1 MIVKIPSIRENVSIV
16 ESFIENAGEKVKIT
30 ENVYGNVLVSVTE
43 AVNNAIVHGNKED
56 KNKKVKIKL
65 LKNKKSVR
73 FVIEDEGVGFDF
85 DSLPDPTSPE
95 NINKVKG
102 RGIFLIKNLA
112 DKAKFKEGGRVVD
125 MLFKL

>member
-1 MIVKIPSIRENVSIV
+1 MIVKIPSLRENVSIV
-16 ESFIENAGEKVKIT
+16 ESFIENAGDKIKIT

-56 KNKKVKIKL
+56 KNKKVKIQL
-65 LKNKKSVR
+65 RKNKKSVR
-73 FVIEDEGVGFDF
+73 FVIEDEGAGFDF
-85 DSLPDPTSPE
+85 SSLPDPTSPE

-112 DKAKFKEGGRVVD
+112 DKAKFKNGGRVVD

>member
-1 MIVKIPSIRENVSIV
+1 MIVKIPSLRENVSIV
-16 ESFIENAGEKVKIT
+16 ESFIENAGDKIKIT
-30 ENVYGNVLVSVTE
+30 ENIYGNVLVSVTE

-56 KNKKVKIKL
+56 KNKKVKIQL
-65 LKNKKSVR
+65 RKNKKSVR
-73 FVIEDEGVGFDF
+73 FVIEDEGAGFDF
-85 DSLPDPTSPE
+85 SSLPDPTSPE

-112 DKAKFKEGGRVVD
+112 DKAKFKDGGRVVD

>member
-16 ESFIENAGEKVKIT
+16 ESFIENAGDKVKIT

-85 DSLPDPTSPE
+85 DSLPDPTNPE